1 MEQVDFL
8 VGLSKSPRDTSDR
21 SNTWQVQVLTS
32 LLSSS
37 SITEDIKISQRPFL
51 KLESG
56 LPRDSASAGFEYEDL
71 ASTRADFRYSSQHL
85 RPHTPRLFTRLS
97 RHFGW
102 IGRCSWKRTTPLRT
116 VETVQ
121 SDLYECRRPSHPGLG
136 PLAAWITPRAD
147 QVLLS

>member
-1 MEQVDFL
+1 VVWADFW
-8 VGLSKSPRDTSDR
+8 VGLSKSARDTSDR
-21 SNTWQVQVLTS
+21 SKTWQVQVSTS

-37 SITEDIKISQRPFL
+37 STTEDIKISKPPFL

-56 LPRDSASAGFEYEDL
+56 LSRDSASAGFEYEDL
-71 ASTRADFRYSSQHL
+71 ASTRADFRSQSQHL
-85 RPHTPRLFTRLS
+85 QPHTPRLFTSLS

-102 IGRCSWKRTTPLRT
+102 IGSCSWKRTTPLRK

-121 SDLYECRRPSHPGLG
+121 SDLYECRRRSHPGLG